1 MQGRLTVTEG
11 RRYPLTV
18 GFGKRDLARTV
29 GFGKR
34 DLART
39 VGFRKRDF
47 ENGILKNEIRK
58 TGLGNGIRPE
68 QSDSKNGIR
77 TTHAPAVL
85 SVGRAGGR
93 AGPAGQGPNK
103 EYKIRKNK
111 TYKTSHWPK
120 VTGTHGGLHSRQRA
134 SVCL

>member
-58 TGLGNGIRPE
+58 TGFGQL
-68 QSDSKNGIR
+68 
-77 TTHAPAVL
+77 THPQFCL
-85 SVGRAGGR
+85 W
-93 AGPAGQGPNK
+93 AGQGPNK

-120 VTGTHGGLHSRQRA
+120 VTGTHRGLHSRQRA
-134 SVCL
+134 SVCDHWTQRKVTGKR

>member
-58 TGLGNGIRPE
+58 TGFGPNSRIRKTGFG
-68 QSDSKNGIR
+68 QL
-77 TTHAPAVL
+77 THRQFCL
-85 SVGRAGGR
+85 W
-93 AGPAGQGPNK
+93 AGQGAGQGRQGRGQIK
-103 EYKIRKNK
+103 SIR
-111 TYKTSHWPK
+111 
-120 VTGTHGGLHSRQRA
+120 
-134 SVCL
+134 